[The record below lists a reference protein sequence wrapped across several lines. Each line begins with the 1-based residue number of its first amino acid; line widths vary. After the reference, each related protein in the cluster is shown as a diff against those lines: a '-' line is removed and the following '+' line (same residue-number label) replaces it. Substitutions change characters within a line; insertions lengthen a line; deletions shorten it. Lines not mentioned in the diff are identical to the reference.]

1 MRIVLTT
8 TRHAE
13 ADALA
18 RALVEE
24 RLAACVQVV
33 PEVRSTYR
41 WEGEIVVDHE
51 AQLWCKTSTARV
63 GELVARLRELHPYTT
78 PEIVVLD
85 VDESASDGDYVD
97 WVRTE
102 TAPAGAEEEPS

>member
-8 TRHAE
+8 VRTFEAE
-13 ADALA
+13 GLA

-41 WEGEIVVDHE
+41 WEGAIVVDTE

-63 GELVARLRELHPYTT
+63 GELVARLREIHPYTL
-78 PEIVVLD
+78 PEIVVID

-97 WVRTE
+97 WVR
-102 TAPAGAEEEPS
+102 AGTIPEGTAEEMP